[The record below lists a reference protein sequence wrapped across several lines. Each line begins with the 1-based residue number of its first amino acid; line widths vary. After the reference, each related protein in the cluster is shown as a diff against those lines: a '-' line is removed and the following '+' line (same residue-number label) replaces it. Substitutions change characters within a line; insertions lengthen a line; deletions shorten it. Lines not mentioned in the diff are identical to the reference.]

1 MPHSQKPRSHAP
13 VGPVGHTGILKN
25 QGLVVTP
32 LSNVDR
38 SEADKKFRCTWLVN
52 IQLGGYIPNA
62 FSANLLRTKM
72 YFPAVIVS
80 DAEKFFAEAAH
91 TRKKAV
97 SFVYDQE
104 ITRLRAKIEMLMK
117 TQTLELEDNEDNEDN

>member
-1 MPHSQKPRSHAP
+1 M
-13 VGPVGHTGILKN
+13 
-25 QGLVVTP
+25 TP

-72 YFPAVIVS
+72 YFPAVIVR
-80 DAEKFFAEAAH
+80 DAEKFFAEAVSR
-91 TRKKAV
+91 RKKGA
-97 SFVYDQE
+97 YAEE
-104 ITRLRAKIEMLMK
+104 IARLRSKIDRLARA
-117 TQTLELEDNEDNEDN
+117 QALELEDNEDNEHN